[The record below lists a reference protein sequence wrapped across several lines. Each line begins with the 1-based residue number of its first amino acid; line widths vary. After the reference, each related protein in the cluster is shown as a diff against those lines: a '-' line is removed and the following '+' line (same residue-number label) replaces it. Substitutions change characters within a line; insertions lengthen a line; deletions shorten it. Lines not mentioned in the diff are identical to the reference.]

1 MQEFLSGER
10 KQGMEITCSDDVT
23 EAYLMLLPKGGDE
36 VYNVDELER
45 YLREMGIKCGIQRS
59 SLQHMVDTAQFGV
72 PVKVAEGKKP
82 VNGKDGWYEFC
93 FPTDVDRKPKIL
105 KDGSVDY
112 TAYGNIPSVEE
123 GAVLAVY
130 HAATQAVDG
139 ENVYG
144 EVIPAIRGKELAKLR
159 GKGFYAAEDGCT
171 FLAKYDGKATYV
183 DERLT
188 VDRELVIDG
197 DASNATG
204 DIIFLNDVYIR
215 GNVLAGVTVKSDKG
229 SIIVDGYVESAVL
242 IAKKDIVLKNGMQG
256 NNRGKIIAGGN
267 VSGKFF
273 EQVTVE
279 AGGDVNA
286 NAIMN
291 SHIEAGQDVTVS
303 GRFGIIIGGIVHAM
317 RQVNATIIGNMAEVS
332 TKVHVGVEGDL
343 FVLLDQCER
352 EEAAAEG
359 ELERIVR
366 ALSQLEQLIE
376 KNGREDLQSKK
387 LLLMRGKIEKDT
399 RVNELMKKK
408 QGIIEQMGKVN
419 QAKVTI
425 EKMVYPGTVIMI
437 NGVKV
442 LVTNVTPHVEYARRG
457 TGIIVYNI
465 GD

>member
-1 MQEFLSGER
+1 MQEFLSGET
-10 KQGMEITCSDDVT
+10 KQGIEVVITDDAT
-23 EAYLMLLPKGGDE
+23 E
-36 VYNVDELER
+36 VYLVLTPNEEEEVYTVDSLER
-45 YLREMGIKCGIQRS
+45 YLKEMGIKCEIQRS
-59 SLQHMVDTAQFGV
+59 SLQHMVDAAQFGV

-93 FPTDVDRKPKIL
+93 FPTDVDKKPKIL

-112 TAYGNIPSVEE
+112 TEYGNIPSVEE
-123 GAVLAVY
+123 GSVLAVY

-159 GKGFYAAEDGCT
+159 GKGFYVAEDGCT
-171 FLAKYDGKATYV
+171 FVAKYDGKATYI

-188 VDRELVIDG
+188 IDRELVIDG

-204 DIIFLNDVYIR
+204 DIVFLNDVHIR

-273 EQVTVE
+273 EQVTIE
-279 AGGDVNA
+279 AGEDVNA

-291 SHIEAGQDVTVS
+291 SRVEAGQDVIVS
-303 GRFGIIIGGIVHAM
+303 GKFGIIIGGTVHAM
-317 RQVNATIIGNMAEVS
+317 RQIHATIIGNMAEVS
-332 TKVHVGVEGDL
+332 TKIDAGVAGDL
-343 FVLLDQCER
+343 FALLNQCER

-366 ALSQLEQLIE
+366 ALSQLDQLIE

-408 QGIIEQMGKVN
+408 QDIVEQMGKIN

-442 LVTNVTPHVEYARRG
+442 LVTDVTPHVEYARRG

-465 GD
+465 GE